1 MLLATT
7 DRSLALLASVRSKA
21 QLLQFFPHLSSSPPL
36 TRIQTLSDT
45 ICHNNAFF
53 VEQLTFLKS
62 HMSDTCIV
70 CLGDLNKGSDES
82 ASLSNSLAK
91 SPRQD
96 GNDPNSNDPRACD
109 VNTSATNTTT
119 TVIKQEDINDIP
131 ESEII
136 AHLQPCGHDL
146 HNECLTPWVERANSC
161 PICRQSFHLVEL
173 CNVVGGKSAV
183 THPHSLFTNIAPGP
197 VTSSYTVEDR
207 TQVADLDPSMFL
219 EVPDEDDDDQPCQ
232 ACGED
237 DNENLLM
244 FCDGCNKLWHTYC
257 VDLQEVP
264 YGHWFCDQCRAHRE
278 TDSRPL
284 RSSRSARPSRR
295 RTRGQQRRQRAQFV
309 AHDAGWQS
317 VWQSVWDRL
326 HVDLDFPF
334 DDDETS
340 ATYLRRHR
348 ARNESNRQAHDAWQR
363 RMHVAELQGAGGS
376 FRETEP
382 ALLEHRTQSL
392 PNTTRSRKRSA
403 EPEAQTPDEAAAW
416 QAFDQARATDSSPA
430 GRKRKSR
437 IPEQPTPEPEAES
450 GPVIV
455 KRRRIADYRSAISSS
470 GAGAAH
476 SRPRSPP
483 RSPPRRLAP
492 VDATGPSFLQ
502 SLLQEVE
509 DSSTTSI
516 NGPIGR
522 PPYSAH
528 SPPAE
533 QHSPQ
538 PSSPALSPLP
548 SNHSSPRA
556 MSATPPPLAAM
567 RPSSPIGLSS
577 SIQPVFPPTEYSPQR
592 SSPEP
597 RDTPSDLGQQQI
609 DSNATASAFLRIAQ
623 PRPRS
628 RVPRMLQHASPPQ
641 RPRSNDT
648 SPTRPTLSYTAKA
661 DVQKL
666 VSAALKPHYNEQKI
680 SKDEYTA
687 INRDISRMLYDQIG
701 EFEALDVSGKAKW
714 EKVAGEEVN
723 KAIGALKASAQVSVS
738 SS

>member
-1 MLLATT
+1 
-7 DRSLALLASVRSKA
+7 
-21 QLLQFFPHLSSSPPL
+21 
-36 TRIQTLSDT
+36 
-45 ICHNNAFF
+45 
-53 VEQLTFLKS
+53 
-62 HMSDTCIV
+62 MSDTCIV
-70 CLGDLNKGSDES
+70 CLGDLNKGNDES
-82 ASLSNSLAK
+82 AALSNSLAK
-91 SPRQD
+91 SPGQD
-96 GNDPNSNDPRACD
+96 GNEPGSIDAYSANMND
-109 VNTSATNTTT
+109 TSTTT
-119 TVIKQEDINDIP
+119 TNIKREDNNDIP
-131 ESEII
+131 DSEII

-173 CNVVGGKSAV
+173 CNVVGG
-183 THPHSLFTNIAPGP
+183 P
-197 VTSSYTVEDR
+197 VTSSYVVEDR

-219 EVPDEDDDDQPCQ
+219 EVPDEEDDDQPCQ

-284 RSSRSARPSRR
+284 RSTRSARPSRR
-295 RTRGQQRRQRAQFV
+295 RTRGQQRRQRAQYV

-348 ARNESNRQAHDAWQR
+348 ARNESSRQAHDAWQR
-363 RMHVAELQGAGGS
+363 RMQVAELQGAGGS

-392 PNTTRSRKRSA
+392 PNNIRSRKRSA

-416 QAFDQARATDSSPA
+416 QAFDQARAADSSPA
-430 GRKRKSR
+430 QRKRKSR
-437 IPEQPTPEPEAES
+437 IPEQPTPEPEVES
-450 GPVIV
+450 NPVVV
-455 KRRRIADYRSAISSS
+455 KRRRIADYRHAVPTNRT
-470 GAGAAH
+470 GPAQ
-476 SRPRSPP
+476 SRSRSPP
-483 RSPPRRLAP
+483 RSPPRRVVP
-492 VDATGPSFLQ
+492 IDANGPSFLQ

-509 DSSTTSI
+509 DSSTANI
-516 NGPIGR
+516 NGPISR
-522 PPYSAH
+522 APYNAQ
-528 SPPAE
+528 SPQAE

-556 MSATPPPLAAM
+556 MSATPPPLSTM
-567 RPSSPIGLSS
+567 RPSSPTGLSS

-592 SSPEP
+592 GTPEP
-597 RDTPSDLGQQQI
+597 RDTPSDLEHHQME
-609 DSNATASAFLRIAQ
+609 SNATASAFLSLAHPK
-623 PRPRS
+623 PRN
-628 RVPRMLQHASPPQ
+628 RVPRMLQHSSPPQ

-701 EFEALDVSGKAKW
+701 EFEALDVNGRAKW

-723 KAIGALKASAQVSVS
+723 KAIGALKASAQVSVTS
-738 SS
+738 S

>member
-1 MLLATT
+1 
-7 DRSLALLASVRSKA
+7 
-21 QLLQFFPHLSSSPPL
+21 
-36 TRIQTLSDT
+36 
-45 ICHNNAFF
+45 
-53 VEQLTFLKS
+53 
-62 HMSDTCIV
+62 MSDTCIV
-70 CLGDLNKGSDES
+70 CLGDLNKGFDES

-96 GNDPNSNDPRACD
+96 GNDPNSNDARACD
-109 VNTSATNTTT
+109 ANTSATDTTT
-119 TVIKQEDINDIP
+119 TTIKQEDITDIP

-173 CNVVGGKSAV
+173 CNVVGGKSAQ
-183 THPHSLFTNIAPGP
+183 THPGRDFTNIASGP

-284 RSSRSARPSRR
+284 RSGRSARPSRR

-363 RMHVAELQGAGGS
+363 RMLVAELQGAGGS
-376 FRETEP
+376 FRDTEP

-416 QAFDQARATDSSPA
+416 QAFDQARATESGPV

-437 IPEQPTPEPEAES
+437 IPEQPTPEPEVES

-455 KRRRIADYRSAISSS
+455 KRRRVADYRPTILSN
-470 GAGAAH
+470 GAGASH

-483 RSPPRRLAP
+483 HSPPRRLAP
-492 VDATGPSFLQ
+492 VDTTGPSFLQ

-522 PPYSAH
+522 PPYNAH

-597 RDTPSDLGQQQI
+597 RDIPSDLGQQQI
-609 DSNATASAFLRIAQ
+609 ESNATASAFLRIAQ

-723 KAIGALKASAQVSVS
+723 KAIGALKASTQVSVS

>member
-1 MLLATT
+1 
-7 DRSLALLASVRSKA
+7 
-21 QLLQFFPHLSSSPPL
+21 
-36 TRIQTLSDT
+36 
-45 ICHNNAFF
+45 
-53 VEQLTFLKS
+53 
-62 HMSDTCIV
+62 MSDTCIV
-70 CLGDLNKGSDES
+70 CLGDLNKGNDES

-96 GNDPNSNDPRACD
+96 GNEPDSIDACAYPT
-109 VNTSATNTTT
+109 NNETTNTTNT
-119 TVIKQEDINDIP
+119 NIKEEDATEIP
-131 ESEII
+131 DSEII

-161 PICRQSFHLVEL
+161 PICRQSFHMVEL
-173 CNVVGGKSAV
+173 CNVVGGESDQV
-183 THPHSLFTNIAPGP
+183 HPHRPLSKNAPGP
-197 VTSSYTVEDR
+197 VTSSYAVEDR

-264 YGHWFCDQCRAHRE
+264 YGHWFCDGCCAHRE

-295 RTRGQQRRQRAQFV
+295 RTRGQQRRQRAQYH

-334 DDDETS
+334 DDDDTS

-348 ARNESNRQAHDAWQR
+348 AHNESNRQAHDAWQR

-376 FRETEP
+376 FRDTEP
-382 ALLEHRTQSL
+382 TLLEHRTQSL
-392 PNTTRSRKRSA
+392 PNNTRSRKRSA
-403 EPEAQTPDEAAAW
+403 TPEQTPDEVAGW
-416 QAFDQARATDSSPA
+416 QAFDQARAAEPSSA
-430 GRKRKSR
+430 RRKRKSR
-437 IPEQPTPEPEAES
+437 IPEQPTPEPETES
-450 GPVIV
+450 GPVVV
-455 KRRRIADYRSAISSS
+455 KRRRLADYRPGLSAS
-470 GAGAAH
+470 GTDTP

-483 RSPPRRLAP
+483 RSPPRRVAP
-492 VDATGPSFLQ
+492 VDVTGPSFLQ

-509 DSSTTSI
+509 DSSTTNI

-522 PPYSAH
+522 APHNAQ

-533 QHSPQ
+533 QHSTQ

-556 MSATPPPLAAM
+556 MSATPPPLGAM
-567 RPSSPIGLSS
+567 RPSSPTGLSS
-577 SIQPVFPPTEYSPQR
+577 SIQPVFPLTEYSPQR
-592 SSPEP
+592 GTPEP
-597 RDTPSDLGQQQI
+597 KESLSDLEHHQME
-609 DSNATASAFLRIAQ
+609 SNATASTFLRLAQ
-623 PRPRS
+623 PRPRN
-628 RVPRMLQHASPPQ
+628 RVPRMLQQSSPPP

-648 SPTRPTLSYTAKA
+648 SPSRPTLSYTAKA

-701 EFEALDVSGKAKW
+701 EFEALDVTGKAKW
-714 EKVAGEEVN
+714 EKVAGDEVN
-723 KAIGALKASAQVSVS
+723 KAIGALKATTQIAVES
-738 SS
+738 S